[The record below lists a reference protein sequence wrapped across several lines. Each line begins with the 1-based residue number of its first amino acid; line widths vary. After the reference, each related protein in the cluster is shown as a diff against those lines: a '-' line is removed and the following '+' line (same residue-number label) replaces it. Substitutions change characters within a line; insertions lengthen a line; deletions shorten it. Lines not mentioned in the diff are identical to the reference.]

1 MNKTFTKII
10 YSVIAFVVLA
20 LSFSLVST
28 NKNSTNLDSLKISKE
43 KQKNDKW
50 NRFIEHEYVNQILNL
65 EFKDLGENS
74 KKEKDKYIEEQ
85 RKIALGENKQFDL
98 NKIKSDLSYVNNFIV
113 KYGDNDE
120 PFAKSEFGKILN
132 QLFKQNWLS
141 TLFNL
146 DKFIFFAYD
155 DDNQF
160 AKINSQENALKYGS
174 FRKLKT
180 NEISQYNVWDR
191 SKTTGVN
198 TWEMF
203 ILTSDFSI
211 LEIDI
216 KDKNVTTKNQ
226 RNEVS
231 IFNYAFLYPELSK
244 DKFKA
249 DKFKLRE
256 YVEIQ
261 AKHNANKKSPDKDA
275 FNEKF
280 GGSPHR
286 YVIIDV
292 DLKSIDK

>member
-1 MNKTFTKII
+1 MNKTVKKII
-10 YSVIAFVVLA
+10 YSIAGILIFA
-20 LSFSLVST
+20 LPFSLIFT
-28 NKNSTNLDSLKISKE
+28 NKNNINLDALKISKE
-43 KQKNDKW
+43 KQKEDKW

-65 EFKDLGENS
+65 EFKDLEDS
-74 KKEKDKYIEEQ
+74 EEEKNKYVNEQ
-85 RKIALGENKQFDL
+85 KQIALGLNKQFDL

-113 KYGDNDE
+113 KYGEDDE
-120 PFAKSEFGKILN
+120 PFSKSKFGNILN

-160 AKINSQENALKYGS
+160 AKIDSQENALKYGT

-180 NEISQYNVWDR
+180 NEISQYAVWDR
-191 SKTTGVN
+191 SKTKAVER
-198 TWEMF
+198 WELY
-203 ILTSDFSI
+203 ILTSDYSV
-211 LEIDI
+211 LKIDI
-216 KDKNVTTKNQ
+216 KDKNVTGKNK

-249 DKFKLRE
+249 DKFILRD
-256 YVEIQ
+256 YVKVE
-261 AKHNANKKSPDKDA
+261 AMHTANKNSPNKDA
-275 FNEKF
+275 FNEQF

-292 DLKSIDK
+292 DSKTDDN